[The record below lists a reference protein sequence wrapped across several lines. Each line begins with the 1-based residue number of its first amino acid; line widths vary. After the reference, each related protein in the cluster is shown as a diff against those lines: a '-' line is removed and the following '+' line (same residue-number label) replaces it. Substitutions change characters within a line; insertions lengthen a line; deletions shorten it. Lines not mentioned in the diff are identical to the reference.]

1 MKGYSQTIFTSMFL
15 SLIMEAFVLCVFIN
29 LQVLSE
35 LDLSNTASPYMRDN
49 SYTTLY
55 MLSPISPPC
64 SNRTDLA
71 LLFESN
77 RQETT
82 SHLIPAHEIVLTP
95 IPDKTF
101 SYSSSCNLSPC
112 FTNILR
118 TAVLDSP
125 FDTIQVVSQ
134 GNPRR
139 ESWALSEP
147 PPQLAKASARIENK
161 ISLLISKFFS
171 YKFSKSQRI
180 ADV

>member
-1 MKGYSQTIFTSMFL
+1 MNGYSQTIFTSMFL
-15 SLIMEAFVLCVFIN
+15 SLVMEAFVLCVFIN

-35 LDLSNTASPYMRDN
+35 LDLSNSASPYMRDN

-64 SNRTDLA
+64 SNRTDSA

-82 SHLIPAHEIVLTP
+82 SHLIPTHEIDLTP
-95 IPDKTF
+95 IPDRIF
-101 SYSSSCNLSPC
+101 SYSSSCNLSPR
-112 FTNILR
+112 FTSILR
-118 TAVLDSP
+118 TSVLDSP

-134 GNPRR
+134 GNPWW

-147 PPQLAKASARIENK
+147 LLQLVNASARIENK
-161 ISLLISKFFS
+161 ISLLISKFSS